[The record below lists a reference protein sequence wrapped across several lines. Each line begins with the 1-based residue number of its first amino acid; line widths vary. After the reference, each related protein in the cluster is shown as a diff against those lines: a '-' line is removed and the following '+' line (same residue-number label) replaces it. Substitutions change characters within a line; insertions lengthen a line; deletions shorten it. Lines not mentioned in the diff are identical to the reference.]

1 MRLDEAE
8 FIAFFEKSQSKQFVF
23 NLQVKTLQNF
33 LHTSYVHVITFDS
46 LLDSVIQ
53 NSIGEEKSVC
63 QQKKND
69 QIVALGEVQSDELKR
84 W

>member
-1 MRLDEAE
+1 MWLDEAE
-8 FIAFFEKSQSKQFVF
+8 FIVFFEKSQSKQFVF

-33 LHTSYVHVITFDS
+33 LHTSYVHAITFYS

-53 NSIGEEKSVC
+53 HRRGEKCMSAE
-63 QQKKND
+63 KND
-69 QIVALGEVQSDELKR
+69 QIVALGEVQSDELER